1 MEQLDLFDLPEPTA
15 KEKEKAAKD
24 KAERKM
30 AKESASVKQDS
41 ADDEFKKKNQQRPMI
56 SPGGNVFKGATAKD
70 YTPQETAIARKAE
83 NAEYADKR
91 IKPSP
96 LVVEAELAKM
106 KELTAPKPKGGGGGG
121 VPSDKMDKMKK
132 MNYKSGGKVS
142 SASKRADGCAIR
154 GKTRA

>member
-30 AKESASVKQDS
+30 AKESASAKQDS

-83 NAEYADKR
+83 NEEFKDKR
-91 IKPSP
+91 VKASP
-96 LVVEAELAKM
+96 LIVQSELARM
-106 KELTAPKPKGGGGGG
+106 KEILAKPKGGGGGG

-132 MNYKSGGKVS
+132 MNYKAGGKVS